1 MIRRRTDR
9 MLVKNIFF
17 REDGVVESAYV
28 NEEFSNWS
36 SLNFFLQNH
45 IIDELEENPANM
57 RYPNEEL

>member
-1 MIRRRTDR
+1 

-17 REDGVVESAYV
+17 REDGAVESAYE

-36 SLNFFLQNH
+36 SLNLFLQNH
-45 IIDELEENPANM
+45 TIDELEENIANV